1 MTEEV
6 SEVEVGR
13 KGKKR
18 EKKSKVSP
26 SSKNQARREKRT
38 GRSVHRTTSDQT
50 SFDKLVRITTKNLTI
65 LAVNQRKIGSVSFR
79 ERNRSVP
86 ESQTHQVPGS
96 PSSALTTKYLGRG
109 SFSHPGLFMKDHF
122 NPEGKPAPPRPRSP
136 EALICSINQES
147 PFKMMSLVRCQS
159 PRFYLEVKVRDCQF
173 R

>member
-1 MTEEV
+1 M
-6 SEVEVGR
+6 EVGR

-18 EKKSKVSP
+18 REKVKVSP

-50 SFDKLVRITTKNLTI
+50 SFDKLVGVTTKNLSI
-65 LAVNQRKIGSVSFR
+65 LAVSDAVSLDQFSVFA
-79 ERNRSVP
+79 
-86 ESQTHQVPGS
+86 QTHRAKLRAHQVPGS

-159 PRFYLEVKVRDCQF
+159 PRFYFGSERDN
-173 R
+173 